1 MLDIRSF
8 CLKWTNIMSNRRF
21 LNVRWTI
28 TSACDPDQLSSFE
41 FFASLR
47 TQVIIKWGAS
57 EKFCQKENLDRGEK
71 ALEEQMMQ
79 ARKTWKLSRLASL
92 TMYTQR
98 CFFIKCSHESNQ
110 SQRVFLVVSP
120 SARIDCQR
128 DDLWAHRKLSS
139 PPVLC
144 HSALLP
150 CTALPCVNKEPDKSL
165 LCPWYDLICGSQL
178 ALIVD
183 LSSWKALF
191 WLVTQ
196 HFITSLDRPDFGE
209 MTQKRTNDWFNMVK
223 DVSVQGPYFG
233 LIVTNLLVS
242 V

>member
-1 MLDIRSF
+1 MNKYLDLWPWPIEQF
-8 CLKWTNIMSNRRF
+8 WVLCLPENKSEKQTEVSIWESRYH
-21 LNVRWTI
+21 
-28 TSACDPDQLSSFE
+28 
-41 FFASLR
+41 
-47 TQVIIKWGAS
+47 KWGTS

-71 ALEEQMMQ
+71 ALEEQMRQ

-98 CFFIKCSHESNQ
+98 CFFNQCSHESNQ
-110 SQRVFLVVSP
+110 SQKSLFGCFTISAYRLSAGRPVSSP
-120 SARIDCQR
+120 QTFF
-128 DDLWAHRKLSS
+128 

-150 CTALPCVNKEPDKSL
+150 CTALPCVKKEPDKSL

>member
-1 MLDIRSF
+1 MNKYLNLWPWPIKQLRVLCLPENTSEKQTEVRMWQSRS
-8 CLKWTNIMSNRRF
+8 
-21 LNVRWTI
+21 
-28 TSACDPDQLSSFE
+28 Q
-41 FFASLR
+41 
-47 TQVIIKWGAS
+47 KWGAS
-57 EKFCQKENLDRGEK
+57 EKNCQKENLDRGEK
-71 ALEEQMMQ
+71 ALEEQMRQ

-92 TMYTQR
+92 TMSFLCADLVTSIR
-98 CFFIKCSHESNQ
+98 SIAFLVNPLTRAIRVK
-110 SQRVFLVVSP
+110 RVFLVVSP

-165 LCPWYDLICGSQL
+165 LCPWYNLICGSQL

-196 HFITSLDRPDFGE
+196 HFITSLDRPEFRGNDTKANKWLVQYGE
-209 MTQKRTNDWFNMVK
+209 RCVSSGTLFWFNC
-223 DVSVQGPYFG
+223 D
-233 LIVTNLLVS
+233 
-242 V
+242 